1 MKFKIVYLLSYFLK
15 GTRSLGAGGFASFPF
30 AIWGSEKEFVEDVNQ
45 LDNPQFGEWQSA
57 VRAKWTRSSFYCHIS
72 FHNRLLLTF
81 LLVIKIT
88 SWSSECLIRTIDVN
102 NNNWKT
108 WWSSHFFL
116 KKVQYVN
123 ILTNESFNIV
133 VDTLANLLDVII
145 ICFRPW
151 RLTSSMHEIFTSHA
165 DSRLN
170 HANTH
175 VRIEVIMNSLIFPT
189 LAVLRCFVDSCG
201 EKNKN
206 KWMIRWIEIATY
218 CLFVFYKYNHFYFF

>member
-1 MKFKIVYLLSYFLK
+1 MKFKIVHLLSYFLT

-45 LDNPQFGEWQSA
+45 LDNPQFGKWQSA
-57 VRAKWTRSSFYCHIS
+57 VMAKWTCSSFYCHIS

-88 SWSSECLIRTIDVN
+88 SWSSECLIQTIDVN

-145 ICFRPW
+145 
-151 RLTSSMHEIFTSHA
+151 
-165 DSRLN
+165 
-170 HANTH
+170 
-175 VRIEVIMNSLIFPT
+175 
-189 LAVLRCFVDSCG
+189 
-201 EKNKN
+201 
-206 KWMIRWIEIATY
+206 
-218 CLFVFYKYNHFYFF
+218 FFFAHDD